1 MPQQKKRR
9 GGAGA
14 AADDDDAERAR
25 AEADDAEDAELQER
39 LERRRRE
46 RESRL
51 SEMYAEFAAVAT
63 DEQVARFEQYKRSR
77 LPRAAMRKLMSGACG
92 SSNERCGIVLASL
105 AKMFVGELVE
115 GARERMTAAG
125 ERGPVQPHHLRAAY
139 RAAQAAGVVPHGAAF
154 AQHAFWRG

>member
-9 GGAGA
+9 RGAGA
-14 AADDDDAERAR
+14 PDDDDAEAQRR

-92 SSNERCGIVLASL
+92 ASNERCGIVLASL

-125 ERGPVQPHHLRAAY
+125 ERGRPRAAH
-139 RAAQAAGVVPHGAAF
+139 RRGPRGDHAAD
-154 AQHAFWRG
+154 